1 MEDAVVVPPD
11 FELSVR
17 AQRNEVN
24 VSVAVKIADGDAA
37 WGCCFEENLLTII
50 QQQAE
55 RRTPRLVRTNDPIFD
70 SVLIEVGDA
79 RPSGVAGEQ
88 EPWLHRRFGA
98 TSTEAERR
106 RRSEEPRRNEH
117 YLQHSGHSRVTTE

>member
-55 RRTPRLVRTNDPIFD
+55 RRTARLVRTNDPIFD

-79 RPSGVAGEQ
+79 RPSGV
-88 EPWLHRRFGA
+88 
-98 TSTEAERR
+98 EAEQR
-106 RRSEEPRRNEH
+106 RRSEEPPRNEH